1 MKESNKRIIS
11 GLVFGGL
18 FISSLYTHV
27 SFALLTF
34 IFGIISTNEF
44 NKLTNQKGIGYYI
57 VFSII
62 YIYFALT
69 EYLLNINNQTNSWF
83 NDLKDTLLIFSIFV
97 SLFLLRDLFS
107 TKNLISVLIKKYFRF
122 IFYITSSFIFIYL
135 IANFN
140 GFYDPSIILGCFI
153 LIWVNDSFA
162 YMVGKKFGK
171 QKLFY
176 SISPHKTVEGF
187 LGGLLFCCI
196 SASIVSRYVDDS
208 ISTSNWLTMA
218 IIVSVFG
225 TLGDLIES
233 KFKRESNV
241 KDSGKIMPG
250 HGGILDRL
258 DSCLLY
264 TSPSPRDLSTS
275 RMPSSA

>member
-69 EYLLNINNQTNSWF
+69 EYLLNINNQPNSWF

-135 IANFN
+135 IANFY

-258 DSCLLY
+258 DSIIFA
-264 TSPSPRDLSTS
+264 SPYIYLFLKLI
-275 RMPSSA
+275 

>member
-69 EYLLNINNQTNSWF
+69 EYLLNINNQPNSWF

-97 SLFLLRDLFS
+97 SLFLMRDLFS
-107 TKNLISVLIKKYFRF
+107 TKNLLSVLIKKYFRF

-258 DSCLLY
+258 DSIIFA
-264 TSPSPRDLSTS
+264 SPYIYLFLKLI
-275 RMPSSA
+275 

>member
-1 MKESNKRIIS
+1 MKESIKRIIS
-11 GLVFGGL
+11 GFIFGGV
-18 FISSLYTHV
+18 FIASLYTHV
-27 SFALLTF
+27 SFAVLTF
-34 IFGIISTNEF
+34 IFGIISTKEF
-44 NKLTNQKGIGYYI
+44 NNLTNQTGIGYYL
-57 VFSII
+57 VFSLI

-69 EYLLNINNQTNSWF
+69 EFYLNSNLQLNSWF

-97 SLFLLRDLFS
+97 SLFLLRDLFTS
-107 TKNLISVLIKKYFRF
+107 KNLPGILAKKYFRF
-122 IFYITSSFIFIYL
+122 IFYITSSFVFIYL
-135 IANFN
+135 IANFK

-162 YMVGKKFGK
+162 YVVGKKFGK

-176 SISPHKTVEGF
+176 KISPHKTVEGF

-196 SASIVSRYVDDS
+196 SASIVSRYIDDTL
-208 ISTSNWLTMA
+208 STSNWLIIA

-233 KFKRESNV
+233 KLKRESNV

-258 DSCLLY
+258 DSVIFA
-264 TSPSPRDLSTS
+264 SPYIYLFLKLI
-275 RMPSSA
+275 

>member
-44 NKLTNQKGIGYYI
+44 NKLTNQKGIVYYI

-69 EYLLNINNQTNSWF
+69 EYFLNINNQPNSWF

-258 DSCLLY
+258 DSIIFA
-264 TSPSPRDLSTS
+264 SPYIYLFLKLI
-275 RMPSSA
+275 

>member
-1 MKESNKRIIS
+1 MRESSTRIIS
-11 GLVFGGL
+11 GFIFAGVF
-18 FISSLYTHV
+18 IASLYTHV
-27 SFALLTF
+27 SFAVLTF
-34 IFGIISTNEF
+34 IFGIISTKEF
-44 NKLTNQKGIGYYI
+44 NKLTNQRGIGYYI
-57 VFSII
+57 SFSIL
-62 YIYFALT
+62 YIYFSVT
-69 EYLLNINNQTNSWF
+69 EYYLNSNQQLNSWF
-83 NDLKDTLLIFSIFV
+83 NDLKDTILIFSIFV

-107 TKNLISVLIKKYFRF
+107 SKNLPGILVQKYFRF

-153 LIWVNDSFA
+153 LIWFNDSFA
-162 YMVGKKFGK
+162 YIIGKSIGK

-176 SISPHKTVEGF
+176 RVSPHKTVEGF

-196 SASIVSRYVDDS
+196 SASVVSRYIDDTL
-208 ISTSNWLTMA
+208 STPNWLTIA

-233 KFKRESNV
+233 KLKRESNV

-258 DSCLLY
+258 DSIIFASPYIYLY
-264 TSPSPRDLSTS
+264 LKLI
-275 RMPSSA
+275 

>member
-1 MKESNKRIIS
+1 MKESSKRIIS
-11 GLVFGGL
+11 GFVFGGV
-18 FISSLYTHV
+18 FIASLYTHL
-27 SFALLTF
+27 SFTILTF
-34 IFGIISTNEF
+34 IFGIISTKEF
-44 NKLTNQKGIGYYI
+44 NKLTDQSGVGYYI
-57 VFSII
+57 AFSII
-62 YIYFALT
+62 YTYFALT
-69 EYLLNINNQTNSWF
+69 EFYLNSNLQLNSWF

-107 TKNLISVLIKKYFRF
+107 SKNLPGILVKKYFRF

-135 IANFN
+135 IANFK
-140 GFYDPSIILGCFI
+140 GFYEPSIILGCFI

-162 YMVGKKFGK
+162 YIVGKSFGK

-196 SASIVSRYVDDS
+196 SASIVSRYIDE
-208 ISTSNWLTMA
+208 TLTTPNWLIIA

-233 KFKRESNV
+233 KLKRESNV
-241 KDSGKIMPG
+241 KDSGKIIPG

-258 DSCLLY
+258 DSIIFASPYIYLY
-264 TSPSPRDLSTS
+264 LKLI
-275 RMPSSA
+275 

>member
-69 EYLLNINNQTNSWF
+69 EYLLNINNQPNSWF

-196 SASIVSRYVDDS
+196 SASIVSRYVNDS

-258 DSCLLY
+258 DSIIFA
-264 TSPSPRDLSTS
+264 SPYIYLFLKLI
-275 RMPSSA
+275 

>member
-11 GLVFGGL
+11 GSVFGGL
-18 FISSLYTHV
+18 FIASLYTHV

-69 EYLLNINNQTNSWF
+69 EYLLNINNQPNSWF

-208 ISTSNWLTMA
+208 ISTSNWLTIA

-258 DSCLLY
+258 DSIIFA
-264 TSPSPRDLSTS
+264 SPYIYLFLKLI
-275 RMPSSA
+275 

>member
-1 MKESNKRIIS
+1 MKESSKRIIS
-11 GLVFGGL
+11 GFVFGGV
-18 FISSLYTHV
+18 FIASLYTHL
-27 SFALLTF
+27 SFTILTF
-34 IFGIISTNEF
+34 IFGIISTKEF
-44 NKLTNQKGIGYYI
+44 NKLTNQSGVGYYI
-57 VFSII
+57 AFSII
-62 YIYFALT
+62 YTYFALT
-69 EYLLNINNQTNSWF
+69 EFYLNSNLQLNSWF

-107 TKNLISVLIKKYFRF
+107 SKNLPGILVKKYFRF
-122 IFYITSSFIFIYL
+122 IFYITSSFVFIYL
-135 IANFN
+135 IANFK
-140 GFYDPSIILGCFI
+140 GFYDTSIILGCFI

-162 YMVGKKFGK
+162 YVVGKSFGK

-196 SASIVSRYVDDS
+196 SASIVSRFIDE
-208 ISTSNWLTMA
+208 TLTTPNWLIIA

-233 KFKRESNV
+233 KLKRESNV
-241 KDSGKIMPG
+241 KDSGKIIPG

-258 DSCLLY
+258 DSIIFASPYIYLY
-264 TSPSPRDLSTS
+264 LKLI
-275 RMPSSA
+275 

>member
-69 EYLLNINNQTNSWF
+69 EYLLNINNQPNSWF

-218 IIVSVFG
+218 IIVSIFG

-258 DSCLLY
+258 DSIIFA
-264 TSPSPRDLSTS
+264 SPYIYLFLKLI
-275 RMPSSA
+275 

>member
-11 GLVFGGL
+11 GLIFGGV
-18 FISSLYTHV
+18 FIASLYTHV
-27 SFALLTF
+27 SFAILTF

-57 VFSII
+57 AFSII
-62 YIYFALT
+62 YSYFAFT
-69 EYLLNINNQTNSWF
+69 EFLLNSNNQPNSWF
-83 NDLKDTLLIFSIFV
+83 NDLKDTLLILSIFV

-107 TKNLISVLIKKYFRF
+107 SKNLTSVFVKKYFRF
-122 IFYITSSFIFIYL
+122 VFYITSSFIFIYL

-162 YMVGKKFGK
+162 YIVGKNFGK

-176 SISPHKTVEGF
+176 SISPHKTTEGF
-187 LGGLLFCCI
+187 LGGLFFCCI
-196 SASIVSRYVDDS
+196 SASLVSRYIDDS

-218 IIVSVFG
+218 IIISIFG

-258 DSCLLY
+258 DSIIFA
-264 TSPSPRDLSTS
+264 SPYIYLFLKLI
-275 RMPSSA
+275 

>member
-1 MKESNKRIIS
+1 MKESIKRIIS
-11 GLVFGGL
+11 GFIFGGV
-18 FISSLYTHV
+18 FIGSLYTHV
-27 SFALLTF
+27 SFAVLTF
-34 IFGIISTNEF
+34 IFGIISTKEF
-44 NKLTNQKGIGYYI
+44 NKLTNQSGIGYYI
-57 VFSII
+57 AFSII

-69 EYLLNINNQTNSWF
+69 EFYLNSNLQLNSWF

-107 TKNLISVLIKKYFRF
+107 SKNLPGILVKKYFRF
-122 IFYITSSFIFIYL
+122 IFYITSSFVFIYL
-135 IANFN
+135 IANFK

-162 YMVGKKFGK
+162 YIVGKSFGK

-196 SASIVSRYVDDS
+196 SASIVSRYIDDTL
-208 ISTSNWLTMA
+208 STPNWLIIA

-233 KFKRESNV
+233 KLKRESNV

-258 DSCLLY
+258 DSVIFA
-264 TSPSPRDLSTS
+264 SPYIYLFLKLI
-275 RMPSSA
+275 

>member
-11 GLVFGGL
+11 GLVFGVL
-18 FISSLYTHV
+18 FISSLYTHL

-34 IFGIISTNEF
+34 ILGIISTNEF

-57 VFSII
+57 VFSVI

-69 EYLLNINNQTNSWF
+69 EYLLNINNQPNSWF

-162 YMVGKKFGK
+162 YMIGKKFGK

-196 SASIVSRYVDDS
+196 SASVVSRYVDDS

-258 DSCLLY
+258 DSIIFA
-264 TSPSPRDLSTS
+264 SPYIYLFLKLI
-275 RMPSSA
+275 

>member
-1 MKESNKRIIS
+1 MKESSKRIIS
-11 GLVFGGL
+11 GFVFGGV
-18 FISSLYTHV
+18 FIASLYTHL
-27 SFALLTF
+27 SFTILTF
-34 IFGIISTNEF
+34 IFGIISTKEF
-44 NKLTNQKGIGYYI
+44 NKLTDQSGVGYYI
-57 VFSII
+57 AFSII

-69 EYLLNINNQTNSWF
+69 EFYLNSNLQLNSWF

-107 TKNLISVLIKKYFRF
+107 SKNLPGILVKKYFRF
-122 IFYITSSFIFIYL
+122 IFYITSSFVFIYL
-135 IANFN
+135 IANFK

-162 YMVGKKFGK
+162 YIVGKSFGK

-196 SASIVSRYVDDS
+196 SASIVSRYIDDTL
-208 ISTSNWLTMA
+208 STPNWLIIA

-233 KFKRESNV
+233 KLKRESNV

-258 DSCLLY
+258 DSIIFASPYIYLY
-264 TSPSPRDLSTS
+264 LKLI
-275 RMPSSA
+275 

>member
-44 NKLTNQKGIGYYI
+44 NKLTNQKGIGYYV

-69 EYLLNINNQTNSWF
+69 EYLLNINNQPNSWF

-107 TKNLISVLIKKYFRF
+107 TKNLISVLVKKYFRF

-258 DSCLLY
+258 DSIIFA
-264 TSPSPRDLSTS
+264 SPYIYLFLKLI
-275 RMPSSA
+275 

>member
-69 EYLLNINNQTNSWF
+69 EYLLNINNQPNSWF
-83 NDLKDTLLIFSIFV
+83 NDLKDTLLIISIFV

-140 GFYDPSIILGCFI
+140 GFYDTSILLGCFI
-153 LIWVNDSFA
+153 LIWVNDSFP

-258 DSCLLY
+258 DSIIFA
-264 TSPSPRDLSTS
+264 SPYIYLFLKLI
-275 RMPSSA
+275 

>member
-11 GLVFGGL
+11 GIVFGGL

-44 NKLTNQKGIGYYI
+44 NKLTNQRGIGYYI

-69 EYLLNINNQTNSWF
+69 EYLLNINNQPNSWF
-83 NDLKDTLLIFSIFV
+83 NDLKDTMLIFSIFV

-258 DSCLLY
+258 DSIIFA
-264 TSPSPRDLSTS
+264 SPYIYLFLKLI
-275 RMPSSA
+275 

>member
-1 MKESNKRIIS
+1 MKESSKRIIS
-11 GLVFGGL
+11 GFIFGGV
-18 FISSLYTHV
+18 FIASLYTHV
-27 SFALLTF
+27 SFAVLTF
-34 IFGIISTNEF
+34 IFGIISTKEF
-44 NKLTNQKGIGYYI
+44 NNLTNQTGIGYYLA
-57 VFSII
+57 FSLI

-69 EYLLNINNQTNSWF
+69 EFYLNSNLQLNSWF

-107 TKNLISVLIKKYFRF
+107 SKNLPGIIVKKYFRF
-122 IFYITSSFIFIYL
+122 IFYIISSFVFIYL
-135 IANFN
+135 IANFK

-162 YMVGKKFGK
+162 YIVGKSFGK

-196 SASIVSRYVDDS
+196 SASIVSRYIDDTL
-208 ISTSNWLTMA
+208 STPNWLIIA

-233 KFKRESNV
+233 KLKRESNV
-241 KDSGKIMPG
+241 KDSGKIIPG

-258 DSCLLY
+258 DSIIFA
-264 TSPSPRDLSTS
+264 SPYIYLFLKLI
-275 RMPSSA
+275 

>member
-1 MKESNKRIIS
+1 MKESSKRIIS
-11 GLVFGGL
+11 GFVFGGV
-18 FISSLYTHV
+18 FIASLYTHL
-27 SFALLTF
+27 SFTILTF

-44 NKLTNQKGIGYYI
+44 NKLTDQSGIGYYI
-57 VFSII
+57 AFSVI

-69 EYLLNINNQTNSWF
+69 EFYLNSNLQLNSWF

-107 TKNLISVLIKKYFRF
+107 SKNLPGILVKKYFRF
-122 IFYITSSFIFIYL
+122 IFYITSSFVFIYL
-135 IANFN
+135 IANFK

-162 YMVGKKFGK
+162 YIVGKSFGK

-196 SASIVSRYVDDS
+196 SASIVSRYIDE
-208 ISTSNWLTMA
+208 TLTTPNWLIIA

-233 KFKRESNV
+233 KLKRESNV
-241 KDSGKIMPG
+241 KDSGKIIPG

-258 DSCLLY
+258 DSIIFASPYIYLY
-264 TSPSPRDLSTS
+264 LKLI
-275 RMPSSA
+275 

>member
-11 GLVFGGL
+11 GLVFGVL
-18 FISSLYTHV
+18 FISSLYTHL

-34 IFGIISTNEF
+34 ILGIISTNEF

-57 VFSII
+57 VFSVI

-69 EYLLNINNQTNSWF
+69 EYLLNINNQPNSWF
-83 NDLKDTLLIFSIFV
+83 NDLKDTLLIFSIFI

-107 TKNLISVLIKKYFRF
+107 TKNLTIVLIKKYFRF
-122 IFYITSSFIFIYL
+122 VFYVTSSFIFIYL

-196 SASIVSRYVDDS
+196 SASIVSRYIDDS

-258 DSCLLY
+258 DSIIFA
-264 TSPSPRDLSTS
+264 SPYIYLFLKLI
-275 RMPSSA
+275 

>member
-1 MKESNKRIIS
+1 MKESSKRIIS
-11 GLVFGGL
+11 GFVFGGV
-18 FISSLYTHV
+18 FIASLYTHL
-27 SFALLTF
+27 SFTILTF
-34 IFGIISTNEF
+34 IFGIISTKEF
-44 NKLTNQKGIGYYI
+44 NKLTDQSGVGYYI
-57 VFSII
+57 AFSII
-62 YIYFALT
+62 YTYFALT
-69 EYLLNINNQTNSWF
+69 EFYLNSNLQLNSWF

-107 TKNLISVLIKKYFRF
+107 SKNLPGILVKKYFRF
-122 IFYITSSFIFIYL
+122 IFYITSSFVFIYL
-135 IANFN
+135 IANFK

-162 YMVGKKFGK
+162 YIVGKSFGK

-196 SASIVSRYVDDS
+196 SASIVSRYIDE
-208 ISTSNWLTMA
+208 TLTTPNWLIIA

-233 KFKRESNV
+233 KLKRESNV
-241 KDSGKIMPG
+241 KDSGKIIPG

-258 DSCLLY
+258 DSIIFASPYIYLY
-264 TSPSPRDLSTS
+264 LKLI
-275 RMPSSA
+275 

>member
-1 MKESNKRIIS
+1 MKESSKRIIS
-11 GLVFGGL
+11 GFIFGGV
-18 FISSLYTHV
+18 FIASLYTHV
-27 SFALLTF
+27 SFAVLTF
-34 IFGIISTNEF
+34 IFGIISTKEF
-44 NKLTNQKGIGYYI
+44 NNLTNQTGIGYYLA
-57 VFSII
+57 FSLI

-69 EYLLNINNQTNSWF
+69 EFYLNSNLQLNSWF
-83 NDLKDTLLIFSIFV
+83 NDLKDTILIFSIFV
-97 SLFLLRDLFS
+97 SLFLLRDLFTS
-107 TKNLISVLIKKYFRF
+107 KNLPGILAKKYFRF
-122 IFYITSSFIFIYL
+122 IFYITSSFVFIYL
-135 IANFN
+135 IANFK

-162 YMVGKKFGK
+162 YVVGKKFGK

-196 SASIVSRYVDDS
+196 SASIVSRYIDDTL
-208 ISTSNWLTMA
+208 STSNWLIIA

-233 KFKRESNV
+233 KLKRESNV

-258 DSCLLY
+258 DSVIFA
-264 TSPSPRDLSTS
+264 SPYIYLFLKLI
-275 RMPSSA
+275 

>member
-1 MKESNKRIIS
+1 LKESSKRIIS
-11 GLVFGGL
+11 GFIFGGV
-18 FISSLYTHV
+18 FIASLYTHV
-27 SFALLTF
+27 SFAVLTF
-34 IFGIISTNEF
+34 IFGIISTKEF
-44 NKLTNQKGIGYYI
+44 NNLTNQTGIGYYLA
-57 VFSII
+57 FSLI

-69 EYLLNINNQTNSWF
+69 EFYLNSNLQLNSWF

-97 SLFLLRDLFS
+97 SLFLLRDLFTS
-107 TKNLISVLIKKYFRF
+107 KNLPGILAKKYFRF
-122 IFYITSSFIFIYL
+122 IFYITSSFVFIYL
-135 IANFN
+135 IANFK

-162 YMVGKKFGK
+162 YVVGKKFGK

-196 SASIVSRYVDDS
+196 SASIVSRYIDDTL
-208 ISTSNWLTMA
+208 STSNWLIIA

-233 KFKRESNV
+233 KLKRESNV

-258 DSCLLY
+258 DSVIFA
-264 TSPSPRDLSTS
+264 SPYIYLFLKLI
-275 RMPSSA
+275 

>member
-69 EYLLNINNQTNSWF
+69 EYLLNINNQPNSWF

-241 KDSGKIMPG
+241 KDSCKIMPG

-258 DSCLLY
+258 DSIIFA
-264 TSPSPRDLSTS
+264 SPYIYLFLKLI
-275 RMPSSA
+275 

>member
-57 VFSII
+57 VFSVI

-69 EYLLNINNQTNSWF
+69 EYLLNINNQPNSWF
-83 NDLKDTLLIFSIFV
+83 NDFKDTLLIFSIFV

-258 DSCLLY
+258 DSIIFA
-264 TSPSPRDLSTS
+264 SPYIYLFLKLI
-275 RMPSSA
+275 

>member
-1 MKESNKRIIS
+1 MGESVKRIVS
-11 GLVFGGL
+11 GLVFGII
-18 FISSLYTHV
+18 FIASLSTHL
-27 SFALLTF
+27 SFAILTF
-34 IFGIISTNEF
+34 ILGIISTKEF
-44 NKLTNQKGIGYYI
+44 NRLTNQGGVGYYI
-57 VFSII
+57 AFSFL
-62 YIYFALT
+62 YLYFSTT
-69 EYLLNINNQTNSWF
+69 EYYLNSNFQPNSWF

-97 SLFLLRDLFS
+97 SLFLMRDLFS
-107 TKNLISVLIKKYFRF
+107 SKNLPVVLVKKYFRF
-122 IFYITSSFIFIYL
+122 IFYITSSFVFIFL

-140 GFYDPSIILGCFI
+140 GFYDPSIILGLFI

-162 YMVGKKFGK
+162 YLIGKSFGK

-176 SISPHKTVEGF
+176 TISPHKTVEGF

-196 SASIVSRYVDDS
+196 SASIVSRYIDETL
-208 ISTSNWLTMA
+208 STQNWLIIA

-233 KFKRESNV
+233 KLKRESNV

-258 DSCLLY
+258 DSIIFA
-264 TSPSPRDLSTS
+264 SPYVYLFLKII
-275 RMPSSA
+275 

>member
-69 EYLLNINNQTNSWF
+69 EYLLNINNQPNSWF

-196 SASIVSRYVDDS
+196 SASIVSRYIDDS

-258 DSCLLY
+258 DSIIFA
-264 TSPSPRDLSTS
+264 SPYIYLFLKLI
-275 RMPSSA
+275 

>member
-1 MKESNKRIIS
+1 MKESSKRIIS
-11 GLVFGGL
+11 GFVFGGV
-18 FISSLYTHV
+18 FIASLYTHL
-27 SFALLTF
+27 SFTILTF
-34 IFGIISTNEF
+34 IFGIISTKEF
-44 NKLTNQKGIGYYI
+44 NKLTDQSGVGYYI
-57 VFSII
+57 AFSII
-62 YIYFALT
+62 YTYFALT
-69 EYLLNINNQTNSWF
+69 EFYLNSNLQLNSWF

-107 TKNLISVLIKKYFRF
+107 SKNLPGILVKKYFRF
-122 IFYITSSFIFIYL
+122 IFYITSSFVFIFL
-135 IANFN
+135 IANFK

-162 YMVGKKFGK
+162 YIVGKSFGK

-196 SASIVSRYVDDS
+196 SASIVSRYIDE
-208 ISTSNWLTMA
+208 TLTTPNWLIIA

-233 KFKRESNV
+233 KLKRESNV
-241 KDSGKIMPG
+241 KDSGKIIPG

-258 DSCLLY
+258 DSIIFASPYIYLY
-264 TSPSPRDLSTS
+264 LKLI
-275 RMPSSA
+275 

>member
-1 MKESNKRIIS
+1 LKESNKRIIS

-69 EYLLNINNQTNSWF
+69 EYLLNINNQPNSWF

-140 GFYDPSIILGCFI
+140 GFYEPSIILGCFI

-208 ISTSNWLTMA
+208 ISTSNWLTIA

-258 DSCLLY
+258 DSIIFA
-264 TSPSPRDLSTS
+264 SPYIYLFLKLI
-275 RMPSSA
+275 

>member
-69 EYLLNINNQTNSWF
+69 EYLLNINNQPNSWF
-83 NDLKDTLLIFSIFV
+83 NDLKDTILIFSIFV

-140 GFYDPSIILGCFI
+140 GFYEPSIILGCFI
-153 LIWVNDSFA
+153 LIWVIDSFA
-162 YMVGKKFGK
+162 YIVGKKFGM

-196 SASIVSRYVDDS
+196 SASIVSRYIDDS

-258 DSCLLY
+258 DSIIFA
-264 TSPSPRDLSTS
+264 SPYIYLFLKLI
-275 RMPSSA
+275 

>member
-1 MKESNKRIIS
+1 MKESSLRIIS
-11 GLVFGGL
+11 GLVFGVI
-18 FISSLYTHV
+18 FIASLYTHV
-27 SFALLTF
+27 SFASLTF
-34 IFGIISTNEF
+34 IFGIISTKEF
-44 NKLTNQKGIGYYI
+44 NKLTNQSGIGYYI
-57 VFSII
+57 AFSII

-69 EYLLNINNQTNSWF
+69 EFYLNSNLQLNSWF

-107 TKNLISVLIKKYFRF
+107 SKNLPGILVKKYFRF
-122 IFYITSSFIFIYL
+122 IFYITSSFVFIYL
-135 IANFN
+135 IANFK

-162 YMVGKKFGK
+162 YIVGKSFGK

-196 SASIVSRYVDDS
+196 SASIVSRYIDDTL
-208 ISTSNWLTMA
+208 STPNWLIIA

-233 KFKRESNV
+233 KLKRESNV

-258 DSCLLY
+258 DSVIFA
-264 TSPSPRDLSTS
+264 SPYIYLFLKLI
-275 RMPSSA
+275 

>member
-1 MKESNKRIIS
+1 MREYSKRIIS
-11 GLVFGGL
+11 GFVFGGI
-18 FISSLYTHV
+18 FIASLYTHL
-27 SFALLTF
+27 SFTILTF
-34 IFGIISTNEF
+34 IFGIISTKEF
-44 NKLTNQKGIGYYI
+44 NKLTDQSGVGYYI
-57 VFSII
+57 AFSII
-62 YIYFALT
+62 YTYFALT
-69 EYLLNINNQTNSWF
+69 EFYLNSNLQLNSWF

-107 TKNLISVLIKKYFRF
+107 SKNLPGILVKKYFRF
-122 IFYITSSFIFIYL
+122 IFYITSSFVFIYL
-135 IANFN
+135 IANFK

-162 YMVGKKFGK
+162 YIVGKSFGK

-196 SASIVSRYVDDS
+196 SASIVSRYIDE
-208 ISTSNWLTMA
+208 TLTTPNWLIIA

-233 KFKRESNV
+233 KLKRESNV
-241 KDSGKIMPG
+241 KDSGKIIPG

-258 DSCLLY
+258 DSIIFA
-264 TSPSPRDLSTS
+264 SPYIYLFLKLI
-275 RMPSSA
+275 